1 VHSFEAGRNAAFIQ
15 IEELISMTQN
25 ISNRQDPQKS
35 VDACQKKLGH
45 CRSNMSQL
53 KKFAQSLVESEAK
66 AKSILE
72 TAVDGIVIISPQGL
86 IESFNPAAEKIFGYT
101 AKEVIGRKVNI
112 LMPQPHRDNHDR
124 YIQSY
129 LQTGHKKI
137 IGIGRETMAQRKD
150 GTMFPVELSVS
161 EVKLGTRT
169 IFTGIVRDITDR
181 RRSASALKAS
191 EERFRLLVETM
202 HDGLAVQDVQGH
214 MIYVNPRFCE
224 ILGYERSC
232 LIGRLVSELMDIGS
246 RIVFQN
252 ELKDKDS
259 RDGDMVELCLEKD
272 NGEKLS
278 VRVSAKALYGSDG
291 EPMGSFLVITDITQI
306 KKLQRQLIHSQKME
320 AVGRLAGGIAHDFNN
335 LLMVIR
341 GYADLALMDLDKS
354 NPLHNKIMQMDQAA
368 KRAES
373 LTRQLLAFSRKQVL
387 QPKVLSLL
395 ETIPGIEQML
405 HRLIGENI
413 TLKLKLDASTG
424 LIKADE
430 GQIEQVLFNLVVNAR
445 DAMPDG
451 GALTIESRNIQLDA
465 MYLGMET
472 EIPPGSYIV
481 ITITDTGAGMDQN
494 TQSQI
499 FEPFFT
505 TKEKGHG
512 TGLGLSTAYGI
523 VKQSGGE
530 ITVYSEPGQGTCFK
544 IYLPRVDKPLPTAD
558 GGPAPASAECG
569 DETILVVEDENGVR
583 GLIVEALRRC
593 GYHVLEAP
601 DGPTALARYAQN
613 NRMIDLVLT
622 DVMMPKMNGREFA
635 NKFLVGQPQAKIL
648 FMSGYTDDFI
658 MERGVLT
665 PGTLF
670 IHKPFTQ
677 GELTRMI
684 SKILTEPHSQKKN
697 S

>member
-1 VHSFEAGRNAAFIQ
+1 MN
-15 IEELISMTQN
+15 QN
-25 ISNRQDPQKS
+25 ISNCQDPQKS
-35 VDACQKKLGH
+35 DDACEKKLGH
-45 CRSNMSQL
+45 CRSNISQL
-53 KKFAQSLVESEAK
+53 EKFAQSLLESEAK

-72 TAVDGIVIISPQGL
+72 TAVDGIVIISSQGI
-86 IESFNPAAEKIFGYT
+86 IESFNPAAERIFGYT
-101 AKEVIGRKVNI
+101 AQEVIGRKVNT
-112 LMPQPHRDNHDR
+112 LMPQPHRDNHDQ
-124 YIQSY
+124 YIRSY
-129 LQTGHKKI
+129 LRTGHKKI

-150 GTMFPVELSVS
+150 GTTFPIELAVS
-161 EVKLGTRT
+161 EVKLGTRS
-169 IFTGIVRDITDR
+169 IFTGIIRDITDR
-181 RRSASALKAS
+181 RQSASALKAS

-202 HDGLAVQDVQGH
+202 HDGLAVQDAQGH
-214 MIYVNPRFCE
+214 IIYVNPRFCE
-224 ILGYERSC
+224 ILGYQRSC
-232 LIGRLVSELMDIGS
+232 LIGRLVSDLMDIGS

-259 RDGDMVELCLEKD
+259 RDGDMLELSLEKD
-272 NGEKLS
+272 DGEKLS
-278 VRVSAKALYGSDG
+278 VRVSAKALHSLDG
-291 EPMGSFLVITDITQI
+291 DPMGSFLVITDVTQI

-354 NPLHNKIMQMDQAA
+354 NPLHNQIVQMDQAA
-368 KRAES
+368 KRAET

-395 ETIPGIEQML
+395 ETIPAIEQML
-405 HRLIGENI
+405 HGLIGENI
-413 TLKLKLDASTG
+413 TLKLKLNESTG
-424 LIKADE
+424 LIRADE
-430 GQIEQVLFNLVVNAR
+430 GQIEQVIFNLVVNAR
-445 DAMPDG
+445 DAMPEG
-451 GALTIESRNIQLDA
+451 GMLTIESRNIQLDA
-465 MYLGMET
+465 MYLGMEA

-481 ITITDTGAGMDQN
+481 ITIIDTGVGMDQN

-505 TKEKGHG
+505 TKEKGQG

-530 ITVYSEPGQGTCFK
+530 IMVYSEPGQGSCFK

-558 GGPAPASAECG
+558 NSAAPAAVECG
-569 DETILVVEDENGVR
+569 HETILVVEDEKGVR

-593 GYHVLEAP
+593 GYNVLDAP
-601 DGPTALARYAQN
+601 DGPTALARYTQN
-613 NRMIDLVLT
+613 SRMIDLVLT

-635 NKFLVGQPQAKIL
+635 DKFLVAQPQAKIL
-648 FMSGYTDDFI
+648 YMSGYTDDFI

-677 GELTRMI
+677 SELTRMI
-684 SKILTEPHSQKKN
+684 SKILAEQHSQKKY